1 MAHFCV
7 VVVVGLLG
15 VVATFFRWGGF
26 LGGIGNALLN
36 MMLWMVCSSVL
47 YSLSCRLYVL
57 SLLYRYLIAAYL
69 CWAGWLEEYG
79 MI

>member
-1 MAHFCV
+1 MV
-7 VVVVGLLG
+7 TV
-15 VVATFFRWGGF
+15 FRWGGF

-36 MMLWMVCSSVL
+36 MMLWMVSSSVL

-79 MI
+79 MTESVKVGFLYTDLRL